1 MRDKYSYM
9 DPDSIYMDAKS
20 GVLKNLGNLTDA
32 KDLSVFESMAVNKRM
47 QELQKHPIAVKN
59 AHSLLEI
66 HRHLFQDVYEWAGQ
80 KRKVEISKNG
90 RQFFLSV
97 MFDNGFAY
105 IDGLLVDFKKLNK
118 SDKKQIARKLA
129 EILDS
134 VNYLHPFRE
143 GNGRTQREFIRCL
156 ALEKGY
162 KLNLNPPDRV
172 DVYERYMR
180 GTIEGDVEELA
191 ELVGELMA

>member
-1 MRDKYSYM
+1 M
-9 DPDSIYMDAKS
+9 DSNT
-20 GVLKNLGNLTDA
+20 GVLRNLQNITNKLTLELVEA
-32 KDLSVFESMAVNKRM
+32 GATNTRA
-47 QELQKHPIAVKN
+47 QELQKHPIAIKN

-105 IDGLLVDFKKLNK
+105 IDGLLADFKKLSKN
-118 SDKKQIARKLA
+118 DKKQIARKLA

-143 GNGRTQREFIRCL
+143 GNGRAQREFIRCL
-156 ALEKGY
+156 AVEKGY

-180 GTIEGDVEELA
+180 GTIESDVEGLA